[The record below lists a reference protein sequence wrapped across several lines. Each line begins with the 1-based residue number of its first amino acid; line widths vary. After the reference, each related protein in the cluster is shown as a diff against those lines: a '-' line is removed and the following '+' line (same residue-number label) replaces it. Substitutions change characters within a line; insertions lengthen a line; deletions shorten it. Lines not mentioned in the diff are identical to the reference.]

1 MVYITRAKRHTVLV
15 VPAVAMTLLLTACG
29 GDAESGN
36 AEDTTVEENDTAAS
50 TPVATTESAA
60 TSENTDTSETTEGS
74 NGPPAEQDADGI
86 EMTITSAGPSETMS
100 DASAVSFEWAIQP
113 GPAGACD
120 FMVTVYD
127 QSGGILT
134 ATSGTA
140 CASELQLD
148 FMGYDVEE
156 FTVELTSGD
165 RTAVRKMAV
174 EG

>member
-1 MVYITRAKRHTVLV
+1 MYITRAKRHTILI
-15 VPAVAMTLLLTACG
+15 VPAVAMTLLLTACS
-29 GDAESGN
+29 GDAESGD
-36 AEDTTVEENDTAAS
+36 AEETTANGNDTAAS
-50 TPVATTESAA
+50 APADATESAA
-60 TSENTDTSETTEGS
+60 TSESRDTSESPEDS

-86 EMTITSAGPSETMS
+86 ELTITSAGPSETMS
-100 DASAVSFEWAIQP
+100 DASAVSFEWTIEP
-113 GPAGACD
+113 GPTGACD

-134 ATSGTA
+134 ATPGTA

-165 RTAVRKMAV
+165 KTAVRKMAM

>member
-1 MVYITRAKRHTVLV
+1 MYIARAERRTALV
-15 VPAVAMTLLLTACG
+15 VPTVAMTLLLTSCG
-29 GDAESGN
+29 GDAGSGDT
-36 AEDTTVEENDTAAS
+36 EDTTANGNDTVAS
-50 TPVATTESAA
+50 APADANESAA
-60 TSENTDTSETTEGS
+60 TSERTDTSESPEGS
-74 NGPPAEQDADGI
+74 NGPPAEQDADGV
-86 EMTITSAGPSETMS
+86 ELTITSAGPSETMS
-100 DASAVSFEWAIQP
+100 DASAVSFEWTIEP
-113 GPAGACD
+113 GPTGACD

-134 ATSGTA
+134 ATPGTA

-165 RTAVRKMAV
+165 KTAVRKMAV